1 MCLYPEDKPA
11 AAANAIEVTRFK
23 QLEDALALVQEELN
37 GALQENVKLKE
48 KLATAEATTQK
59 AMTAL

>member
-11 AAANAIEVTRFK
+11 AAANAIEETRFK
-23 QLEDALALVQEELN
+23 QLEDALALVQEELKD
-37 GALQENVKLKE
+37 ARQENVKLKE